1 MKRQKH
7 KIDRDYEKWVS
18 PSHKVDRRPA
28 TSERSH
34 ASLTKAQNDLAKKH
48 GTPAEFATACY
59 RAVPGEIS
67 MDEAAEAVQKYNRE
81 WSQAR

>member
-1 MKRQKH
+1 MKQQKY

-28 TSERSH
+28 TSERIH
-34 ASLTKAQNDLAKKH
+34 DSLTKAQKALVKKH
-48 GTPAEFATACY
+48 GTPAEFAVACY
-59 RAVPGEIS
+59 RTVPGDIS

-81 WSQAR
+81 WSQAG